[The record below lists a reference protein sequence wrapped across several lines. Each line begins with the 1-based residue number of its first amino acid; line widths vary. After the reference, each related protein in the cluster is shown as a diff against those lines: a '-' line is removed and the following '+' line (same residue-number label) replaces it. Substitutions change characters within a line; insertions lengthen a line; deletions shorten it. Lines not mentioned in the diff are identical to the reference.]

1 MTLNY
6 PTGFMKASDVKTG
19 YVLFTV
25 DETARTV
32 TAVQK
37 IWNERTGK
45 WETGDE
51 FITHVERTG
60 NTS

>member
-1 MTLNY
+1 
-6 PTGFMKASDVKTG
+6 MKASDVKTG